1 MTLSQ
6 IHTFLVVS
14 ESLNFTKASK
24 TLSVTQPAV
33 STQIQLLEK
42 ELGISLFNRLG
53 RRVYLSQAGFLF
65 RELALEIISRVDRSQ
80 TLLHSFSPLSK
91 TETLRL
97 GTGFGVRPDREKYL
111 QHYLHGTF
119 QKRVPIKAF
128 QAGEELLVEELG
140 KNLVDIVMFYR
151 MDRSPRP
158 FENIPGIQEIVV
170 EKTNTLVLGSPGL
183 PKDKWQR
190 NLLLLESFPL
200 LLPPKTTLLRT
211 ELDQRINSLKLNTK
225 PGIETSD
232 VDFIRKALLSG
243 FGVGIFPASLFR
255 SEIETGELLGLS
267 LNEVSY
273 PCSLCAYGQVND
285 EPHTLSIINVALQIL
300 GSGWTDDWTP
310 GKNNP

>member
-42 ELGISLFNRLG
+42 ELGVSLFNRLG

-65 RELALEIISRVDRSQ
+65 RELALEIIARVDRSQ
-80 TLLHSFSPLSK
+80 TLIHSFSPLLK
-91 TETLRL
+91 TDPLRL
-97 GTGFGVRPDREKYL
+97 GTGFGVRPDREKFL

-119 QKRVPIKAF
+119 QKRVAIKNY
-128 QAGEELLVEELG
+128 QAPEQTLIDELG
-140 KNLVDIVMFYR
+140 KGEVDIVMFYR
-151 MDRSPRP
+151 LDKGPLP
-158 FENIPGIQEIVV
+158 FTRDGGISEIAV

-190 NLLLLESFPL
+190 NLHLLESFPL
-200 LLPPKTTLLRT
+200 LLPPKTTLIRK
-211 ELDQRINSLKLNTK
+211 ELDGKIAQLKLNTK

-243 FGVGIFPASLFR
+243 FGVGIFPASLFKA
-255 SEIETGELLGLS
+255 EIDSGELLCLS
-267 LNEVSY
+267 LSEVSY
-273 PCSLCAYGQVND
+273 GCSLSAYAREEDGN
-285 EPHTLSIINVALQIL
+285 TLSITRVAHQIL
-300 GSGWTDDWTP
+300 GSGWPDEWT
-310 GKNNP
+310 GDRK